1 MRLTCGFKLY
11 NDTLTGDLHIANPA
25 RLIALCG
32 ANTYGMAN
40 VHPDDAKKVCTTCQS
55 RQDNLPGAWELPN
68 YAPRNSREVPSP
80 MPAVSPTEGRE
91 RAERA
96 EANAFTGSLE
106 EGTDQSG
113 HARRRGGTLMDL
125 VQFDE
130 NGKPQH
136 GGIKP

>member
-106 EGTDQSG
+106 EELTNQDMLD
-113 HARRRGGTLMDL
+113 AEEAL
-125 VQFDE
+125 
-130 NGKPQH
+130 
-136 GGIKP
+136 